1 MEKLKIFLRRLFG
14 GSVKKMFMHIGL
26 IHRETGKNRV
36 WLFFDMTWC
45 IFRYKM
51 GYSDYHCFGF
61 ANVRGKNRKTFL
73 RMDDNVTLSSRLNSR
88 ELYNLF
94 DDKAE
99 FDKAFSEFT
108 GREWLDLRVASRDDF
123 RAFCGGKSRFFAKPV
138 NECGGT
144 GVERID
150 LPEKG
155 EDHAQKIDEIYGELL
170 EKKHLIVE
178 EEIVQHDEMNRLA
191 SSAVNTLR
199 IVTLFYRGEF
209 HLMYA
214 MIRISNGTR
223 CVDNIC
229 SGGMYTPIE
238 PDGTLQKPPY
248 CTETGEFY
256 ENHPVTGTKFV
267 GFQIPFYKEAIELV
281 AKASAKFP
289 DMGYLGWDVAITP
302 SGPILLE
309 ANNMPGYD
317 IAQNYGHLDP
327 DKKIGLKPKFEAIL
341 GKDFFG

>member
-1 MEKLKIFLRRLFG
+1 MEKIRIFLRRLFG
-14 GSVKKMFMHIGL
+14 GSVKKMFMHINL
-26 IHRETGKNRV
+26 IHEETGKNRI

-61 ANVRGKNRKTFL
+61 ANVRGKNRRTFL
-73 RMDDNVTLSSRLNSR
+73 RMDDNITLSGRLNSR
-88 ELYNLF
+88 ELFDIF
-94 DDKAE
+94 DDKAK
-99 FDKAFSEFT
+99 FDQAFSEFV
-108 GREWLDLRVASRDDF
+108 GREWLDLRVASQDDF
-123 RAFCGGKSRFFAKPV
+123 REFCEGKIRFFAKPV

-144 GVERID
+144 GVERFTIA
-150 LPEKG
+150 EYKNV
-155 EDHAQKIDEIYGELL
+155 DEIYSELI
-170 EKKHLIVE
+170 EKKCFMVE
-178 EEIVQHDEMNRLA
+178 QEIEQHSEMNRLA

-199 IVTLFYRGEF
+199 IVTLFHKGEF

-229 SGGMYTPIE
+229 SGGMYSPIE
-238 PDGTLQKPPY
+238 TDGFIRKPPY

-256 ENHPVTGTKFV
+256 ESHPVTGCKFV
-267 GFQIPFYKEAIELV
+267 GFEIPFYKEAIDLV

-289 DMGYLGWDVAITP
+289 EMAYLGWDVAITP
-302 SGPILLE
+302 TGPILLE

-327 DKKIGLKPKFEAIL
+327 DKKVGLKPKFEAIL
-341 GKDFFG
+341 GADFFK